1 MDVHPVPLFT
11 DNYVWMVRAGADWIA
26 IDPGQAEPVQH
37 FLDEHG
43 GELRAIL
50 VTHHHP
56 DHIGGIAEL
65 KRSHPGCTVL
75 GPEDPRVGPV
85 DRGVGEGAGYDAGD
99 GCSFRVWALPGHTRS
114 HIAWLTEDAVFCG
127 DTLFHLGC
135 GRMFEGTPAEFHASL
150 RRLATLPDATRVYC
164 THEYTLANARF
175 AAAVEPDNPA
185 LADAVCAAR
194 ACRERGQPSLP
205 TRIGVQK
212 AANPFLRT
220 HLPGVRSA
228 CARQANRA
236 LEDEVET
243 FAVLRGWK
251 DRFAA

>member
-1 MDVHPVPLFT
+1 MDVHLIPLFT
-11 DNYVWMVRAGADWIA
+11 DNYVWMIRAGADWIA
-26 IDPGQAEPVQH
+26 VDPGQAEPVQQ
-37 FLDEHG
+37 FLDRRG
-43 GELRAIL
+43 GQLRAIL

-56 DHIGGIAEL
+56 DHVGGIAAL
-65 KRSHPGCTVL
+65 KREHPSCVVL

-85 DRGVGEGAGYDAGD
+85 DRCVGEGEEYDAGD
-99 GCSFRVWALPGHTRS
+99 GCRFRVWALPGHTRS

-150 RRLATLPDATRVYC
+150 RRLATLPDATWVYC

-175 AAAVEPDNPA
+175 AAAVEPNNPA
-185 LADAVCAAR
+185 LADAIDAAR
-194 ACRERGQPSLP
+194 ACRARGQATLP

-220 HLPGVRSA
+220 HVPVVRSA
-228 CARQANRA
+228 CEQRANRA
-236 LEDEVET
+236 LPDEVET
-243 FAVLRGWK
+243 FAVLRAWK